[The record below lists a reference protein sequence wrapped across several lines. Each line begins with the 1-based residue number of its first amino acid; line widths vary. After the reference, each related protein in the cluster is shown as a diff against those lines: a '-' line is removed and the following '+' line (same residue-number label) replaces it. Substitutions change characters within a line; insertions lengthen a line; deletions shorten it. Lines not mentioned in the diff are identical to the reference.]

1 MKILIVD
8 DEVNIVNVLKEYAV
22 HSGYEVDEAFDGAE
36 AVAKVE
42 GNSYDCILMDIMM
55 PNMNGY
61 DAVRAIRAIKNI
73 PVIMISAKG
82 EEYDKLAGFD
92 LGIDDYIVKPFSPKE
107 VMARI
112 KAVIN
117 RNGVSEKF
125 REYEIDVSGREVKKN
140 GKPVTLN
147 NKEFELFTTLIKNAG
162 IAMSREMLL
171 NEVWGY
177 GYEGEERTVDTH
189 IKMLRQDL
197 GDRKL
202 IKTVRG
208 VGYKIEK

>member
-8 DEVNIVNVLKEYAV
+8 DEVNIVNVLKEYAI
-22 HSGYEVDEAFDGAE
+22 HSGYEVDEAFDGTE

-42 GNSYDCILMDIMM
+42 NNNYDCILMDIMM
-55 PNMNGY
+55 PNINGY

-117 RNGVSEKF
+117 RNGVSERF
-125 REYEIDVSGREVKKN
+125 REYEIDISGREVKKN

-177 GYEGEERTVDTH
+177 GYDGEERTVDTH

>member
-1 MKILIVD
+1 MILYTNINCLD
-8 DEVNIVNVLKEYAV
+8 NLNKERGRFDEVNIVNVLKEYAV

-92 LGIDDYIVKPFSPKE
+92 LGIDDYIVNPGGRAAPITELTIMLSSRFRQK
-107 VMARI
+107 RLWL
-112 KAVIN
+112 
-117 RNGVSEKF
+117 VS
-125 REYEIDVSGREVKKN
+125 RLSLT
-140 GKPVTLN
+140 VT
-147 NKEFELFTTLIKNAG
+147 A
-162 IAMSREMLL
+162 
-171 NEVWGY
+171 
-177 GYEGEERTVDTH
+177 
-189 IKMLRQDL
+189 
-197 GDRKL
+197 
-202 IKTVRG
+202 
-208 VGYKIEK
+208 

>member
-8 DEVNIVNVLKEYAV
+8 DEVNIVNVLKEYAI
-22 HSGYEVDEAFDGAE
+22 HSGYEVDEAFDGVE

-42 GNSYDCILMDIMM
+42 GNNYDCILMDIMM

-61 DAVRAIRAIKNI
+61 DAVREIRTIKNI

-82 EEYDKLAGFD
+82 EEYDKLAGFEI
-92 LGIDDYIVKPFSPKE
+92 GIDDYIVKPFSPKE

-125 REYEIDVSGREVKKN
+125 REYEIDVSGRVVRKN
-140 GKPVTLN
+140 GKTINLN

-197 GDRKL
+197 DDREL

>member
-8 DEVNIVNVLKEYAV
+8 DEVNIVNVLKEYAI
-22 HSGYEVDEAFDGAE
+22 HSGYEVDEAFDGTE
-36 AVAKVE
+36 AVSKVE
-42 GNSYDCILMDIMM
+42 NNNYDCILMDIMM

-117 RNGVSEKF
+117 RNGVSERF
-125 REYEIDVSGREVKKN
+125 REYEIDISGREVKKN

-177 GYEGEERTVDTH
+177 GYDGEERTVDTH